1 MELREIPSAPAL
13 GPLFARAAL
22 TQKGRGGALPSHGLR
37 LAGLEVD
44 RGRLLDYQHL
54 CRFAGGDVLP
64 HTYPHVLGFPLQVA
78 LMADRGFPLAL
89 PGLVHLENRITV
101 HRRLTAADRLD
112 VTVYAKDLRP
122 HAKGTLVDLVTEVE
136 VSGERVWEGRS
147 TYLRPGRGEGEAS
160 GGDAT
165 RGERAS
171 RGDARDGVAPPV
183 PEGPPVGL
191 LRLPE
196 DLGRRYAA
204 VSGDVNPIH
213 LHAWTAR
220 AMGFPRALAH
230 GMWTAAR
237 TLAALGSRADGP
249 SSSSVW
255 FRKPVLLPSSVELVV
270 DDGGDTVVAGL
281 VSGRVSGSESGSGAR
296 AGAGQERAREH
307 LVLELRT

>member
-1 MELREIPSAPAL
+1 VELREVGSAPAL

-22 TQKGRGGALPSHGLR
+22 TQKGRRGELPTYGLR
-37 LAGLEVD
+37 LAGVAVD

-54 CRFAGGDVLP
+54 CRFAAGDVLP

-78 LMADRGFPLAL
+78 LMADRAFPLPL
-89 PGLVHLENRITV
+89 PGLVHLENHITV
-101 HRRLTAADRLD
+101 ARRLTAADRLD
-112 VTVYAKDLRP
+112 LAVHAANLRP
-122 HAKGTLVDLVTEVE
+122 HAKGTLVDLVTEVD
-136 VSGERVWEGRS
+136 VAGERVWEGRS
-147 TYLRPGRGEGEAS
+147 TYLRRGSGEAGRG
-160 GGDAT
+160 
-165 RGERAS
+165 
-171 RGDARDGVAPPV
+171 GVTPSSTDHGVVVPDL
-183 PEGPPVGL
+183 PEGPPAGV

-220 AMGFPRALAH
+220 TMGFPRAIAH

-237 TLAALGSRADGP
+237 TIATLGPRADGP

-255 FRKPVLLPSSVELVV
+255 FRKPVLLPSTVELLVE
-270 DDGGDTVVAGL
+270 DSSSRVVAGL
-281 VSGRVSGSESGSGAR
+281 VSGRDPR
-296 AGAGQERAREH
+296 REH